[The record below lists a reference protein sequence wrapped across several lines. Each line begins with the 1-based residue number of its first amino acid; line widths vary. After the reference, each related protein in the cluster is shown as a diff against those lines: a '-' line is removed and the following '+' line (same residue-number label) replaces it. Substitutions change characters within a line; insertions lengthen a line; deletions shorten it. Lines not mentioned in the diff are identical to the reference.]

1 MTPTAQAIAEQRPP
15 RLADQIA
22 ALIREKLLVDV
33 GSPEEDLLVTGVL
46 DSLTLIQLLVHLE
59 ERFRVRIPLEE
70 LEIEN
75 IRSIASI
82 VRLVEDRRFT
92 HAANGE

>member
-1 MTPTAQAIAEQRPP
+1 MTPMTHAIVEERPAQ
-15 RLADQIA
+15 LADEIA
-22 ALIREKLLVDV
+22 ALIREKLLADV

-75 IRSIASI
+75 IRSISSL
-82 VRLVEDRRFT
+82 VLLVEDRRFT
-92 HAANGE
+92 HAENRD